1 MTKLGRIVL
10 LLAAV
15 IFLSAGAGLAQTH
28 TGPIPSSFFGMNVI
42 NAGSWPSVPVGALGK
57 GAFSWGYLEPAR
69 GQLSWAR
76 LDAYV
81 NEAQSHGVSVMY
93 SNSGVPKWAASN
105 TSSCHENAYG
115 TYCSSGVV
123 DVQDWNNFVTD
134 LVSRYKGRIQV
145 YELWNEPQQYFTGTM
160 AELVT
165 LTQNEYNIIRSID
178 PGATILSPA
187 MVSYGY
193 PYLDSYLGAG
203 GPRNIDGVSIHTY
216 PSPSNDIAETVT
228 TSMTTTILS
237 VMSKHG
243 LTGKRLW
250 DTEGSWGNAQSGA
263 ITDASLQSAFVARS
277 HLLQWSAGIER
288 FYWYAWDDPN
298 WGTLEG
304 RPAAIAYQQVYNWMN
319 GATMAQPC
327 STNGASSPYHAVYT
341 CDLTRS
347 GGYLGKA
354 VWDTDGNSTYAAQSQ
369 YVHYRDLQGNLHGI
383 PSNHEVSIGKEPILL
398 EGTETVSTGS
408 TGTQTQGSAFKL
420 TSISPSSVKAGSA
433 DFTLTVSGSGF
444 IHGAIVSWNG
454 SGRFRTYVNN
464 TTMTARISARDVAA
478 AGTARLTV
486 TNPIPGEAVPQSG
499 CGCPTTNAITLT
511 ITP

>member
-1 MTKLGRIVL
+1 
-10 LLAAV
+10 
-15 IFLSAGAGLAQTH
+15 
-28 TGPIPSSFFGMNVI
+28 
-42 NAGSWPSVPVGALGK
+42 
-57 GAFSWGYLEPAR
+57 
-69 GQLSWAR
+69 
-76 LDAYV
+76 
-81 NEAQSHGVSVMY
+81 
-93 SNSGVPKWAASN
+93 
-105 TSSCHENAYG
+105 
-115 TYCSSGVV
+115 
-123 DVQDWNNFVTD
+123 
-134 LVSRYKGRIQV
+134 
-145 YELWNEPQQYFTGTM
+145 
-160 AELVT
+160 
-165 LTQNEYNIIRSID
+165 
-178 PGATILSPA
+178 
-187 MVSYGY
+187 
-193 PYLDSYLGAG
+193 
-203 GPRNIDGVSIHTY
+203 
-216 PSPSNDIAETVT
+216 
-228 TSMTTTILS
+228 
-237 VMSKHG
+237 
-243 LTGKRLW
+243 
-250 DTEGSWGNAQSGA
+250 
-263 ITDASLQSAFVARS
+263 
-277 HLLQWSAGIER
+277 
-288 FYWYAWDDPN
+288 
-298 WGTLEG
+298 
-304 RPAAIAYQQVYNWMN
+304 
-319 GATMAQPC
+319 MAQPC

-354 VWDTDGNSTYAAQSQ
+354 VWDTDGNSTYTASSQ